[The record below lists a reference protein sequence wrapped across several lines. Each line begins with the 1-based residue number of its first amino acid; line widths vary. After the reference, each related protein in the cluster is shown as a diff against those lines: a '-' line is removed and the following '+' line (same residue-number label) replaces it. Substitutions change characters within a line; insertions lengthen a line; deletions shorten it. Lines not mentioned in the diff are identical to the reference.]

1 MNSVSG
7 AADVSGRRPGGDA
20 VPWGALPEEFG
31 AVLRP
36 RLDELVA
43 AVIAGVRA
51 EVPEYDQPMEGEF
64 GRLISQGVT
73 VALEQF
79 VDLVGRPVQVENLRI
94 YEALGRAEHR
104 ADRTLDALQ
113 SAYRVGARVAWR
125 HVAALGEEHGF
136 EARTMYRV
144 AEAIFA
150 YIDRIAAASVAGY
163 TQEQSV
169 RAGSL
174 QARRHALVELLVRR
188 PPADAAEIEQAAQQ
202 AGWTP
207 PTTLAALAVGG
218 TDAVALAR
226 RMPTGTIGAALE
238 PVALLLVP
246 DPDGPG
252 RAAEVAAG
260 LRRARGVIGPT
271 VPWAE
276 AYVSAARAT
285 AAWPL
290 HAAGRLGDAGF
301 ARADDHLLAL
311 LLVADRR
318 LAADLV
324 ESRLGALSGLTPA
337 ARTRAIKTL
346 RAWLDAHGDV
356 SATAAALQV
365 HPQTVRYRLAGLRQ
379 ELGPALD
386 DPDARVEL
394 ELALRVDE
402 GHVSASAGSAPF
414 APPPGKA

>member
-1 MNSVSG
+1 
-7 AADVSGRRPGGDA
+7 
-20 VPWGALPEEFG
+20 
-31 AVLRP
+31 VLRP
-36 RLDELVA
+36 RLDDLVA

-64 GRLISQGVT
+64 GRLISEGVT

-79 VDLVGRPVQVENLRI
+79 VDLLGRPVQVEDLRV

-125 HVAALGEEHGF
+125 HMAALGDEHGV
-136 EARTMYRV
+136 EARTMYRF

-150 YIDRIAAASVAGY
+150 YIDRIAAASVVGY
-163 TQEQSV
+163 TQEQSL

-188 PPADAAEIEQAAQQ
+188 PPADGAEIQQAAGQ
-202 AGWTP
+202 AGWTLP
-207 PTTLAALAVGG
+207 ATLAALAVGDA
-218 TDAVALAR
+218 DAVALAR
-226 RMPTGTIGAALE
+226 RMPSGTIGAALE
-238 PVALLLVP
+238 PVALLIVP

-260 LRRARGVIGPT
+260 LRRGRGVIGPT
-271 VPWAE
+271 VPWVE
-276 AYVSAARAT
+276 TYVSAARAT

-290 HAAGRLGDAGF
+290 HAGGRLGDARL

-318 LAADLV
+318 LAVDLV
-324 ESRLGALSGLTPA
+324 DSRLGPLGELTPA
-337 ARTRAIKTL
+337 ARARSIETL
-346 RAWLDAHGDV
+346 RAWLDSHGDIT
-356 SATAAALQV
+356 ATAAALHV
-365 HPQTVRYRLAGLRQ
+365 HPQTVRYRMAGLRRA
-379 ELGPALD
+379 LGPALD
-386 DPDARVEL
+386 DADTRL
-394 ELALRVDE
+394 ELALALRVRDDPFT
-402 GHVSASAGSAPF
+402 VSAGSDTAGADAGSSAGSA

>member
-1 MNSVSG
+1 
-7 AADVSGRRPGGDA
+7 
-20 VPWGALPEEFG
+20 
-31 AVLRP
+31 VLRP
-36 RLDELVA
+36 RLDDLVA
-43 AVIAGVRA
+43 AVIAAVRA

-64 GRLISQGVT
+64 GRLISEGVT

-79 VDLVGRPVQVENLRI
+79 VDLLGRPVQVEDLRV

-125 HVAALGEEHGF
+125 HMAALGQEHGF
-136 EARTMYRV
+136 EAPTMYRF

-163 TQEQSV
+163 AQEQSL

-174 QARRHALVELLVRR
+174 QARRHALVELLLRR
-188 PPADAAEIEQAAQQ
+188 PPADSAEIRQAAAQ

-207 PTTLAALAVGG
+207 PATLAALAVGDA
-218 TDAVALAR
+218 DAVAVAR

-252 RAAEVAAG
+252 REAEVAAG
-260 LRRARGVIGPT
+260 LRRTRGVMGPT
-271 VPWAE
+271 VPWVE

-290 HAAGRLGDAGF
+290 HAAGRLGAARF
-301 ARADDHLLAL
+301 ARADEHLLDL

-324 ESRLGALSGLTPA
+324 STRLGPLGELTPA
-337 ARTRAIKTL
+337 ARARAIATL
-346 RAWLDAHGDV
+346 RAWLDAHGDI
-356 SATAAALQV
+356 SATAAALHV
-365 HPQTVRYRLAGLRQ
+365 HPQTVRYRIAGLR
-379 ELGPALD
+379 EALGAVLD
-386 DPDARVEL
+386 DADARL
-394 ELALRVDE
+394 ELALALRVGDDPDPT
-402 GHVSASAGSAPF
+402 SAGTDASGAHDGSSSGSA
-414 APPPGKA
+414 ASSEPPPGNA

>member
-1 MNSVSG
+1 
-7 AADVSGRRPGGDA
+7 
-20 VPWGALPEEFG
+20 
-31 AVLRP
+31 
-36 RLDELVA
+36 
-43 AVIAGVRA
+43 
-51 EVPEYDQPMEGEF
+51 
-64 GRLISQGVT
+64 
-73 VALEQF
+73 
-79 VDLVGRPVQVENLRI
+79 VQVEDLRI

-125 HVAALGEEHGF
+125 HVAALGEEHGL
-136 EARTMYRV
+136 EPHTMYRV

-163 TQEQSV
+163 TQEQSL
-169 RAGSL
+169 RAGSVH
-174 QARRHALVELLVRR
+174 ARRHALVELLVRR
-188 PPADAAEIEQAAQQ
+188 PPADEAEIHQAAGQ
-202 AGWTP
+202 AGWTVP
-207 PTTLAALAVGG
+207 ATLAALAVGDA
-218 TDAVALAR
+218 DAVALAR

-252 RAAEVAAG
+252 RAAEIAAG

-271 VPWAE
+271 VPCLE

-290 HAAGRLGDAGF
+290 HAVGRLGDAAF

-324 ESRLGALSGLTPA
+324 SSRLGPLDEMTPA
-337 ARTRAIKTL
+337 SRARALMTL
-346 RAWLDAHGDV
+346 RAWLDTHGDV
-356 SATAAALQV
+356 SATAAVLHV

-379 ELGPALD
+379 ALGPGLD
-386 DPDARVEL
+386 DPERRL
-394 ELALRVDE
+394 ELALALRVGD
-402 GHVSASAGSAPF
+402 GQASASAGSDTTTTASF
-414 APPPGKA
+414 APPGNA

>member
-1 MNSVSG
+1 
-7 AADVSGRRPGGDA
+7 
-20 VPWGALPEEFG
+20 
-31 AVLRP
+31 
-36 RLDELVA
+36 
-43 AVIAGVRA
+43 
-51 EVPEYDQPMEGEF
+51 MEGEF

-73 VALEQF
+73 FALEQF
-79 VDLVGRPVQVENLRI
+79 VDLLGRPVQVEDLRI

-125 HVAALGEEHGF
+125 HVAALGEAHGL
-136 EARTMYRV
+136 EPRTMYRV

-163 TQEQSV
+163 TQEQSL

-174 QARRHALVELLVRR
+174 QARRHALVEVLVRN
-188 PPADAAEIEQAAQQ
+188 PPADRAEIVQAAAH

-207 PTTLAALAVGG
+207 PATLAALAVGDA
-218 TDAVALAR
+218 DAVALAR
-226 RMPTGTIGAALE
+226 RLPAGTIGAALE

-246 DPDGPG
+246 DPDAPG
-252 RAAEVAAG
+252 RSTDIAAG

-271 VPWAE
+271 VPWVD
-276 AYVSAARAT
+276 AYLSAARAT

-290 HAAGRLGDAGF
+290 HAAGRLGDAGL
-301 ARADDHLLAL
+301 ARTGDHLLAL

-324 ESRLGALSGLTPA
+324 ERCLGPLGELTPP
-337 ARTRAIKTL
+337 ARARAIETL
-346 RAWLDAHGDV
+346 RAWLDVHGDI
-356 SATAAALQV
+356 SAAAAALHV

-379 ELGPALD
+379 ALGPALD
-386 DPDARVEL
+386 DADARL
-394 ELALRVDE
+394 ELALALRVGDDQ
-402 GHVSASAGSAPF
+402 GSPAPSF
-414 APPPGKA
+414 PPPPGRA

>member
-1 MNSVSG
+1 MSDVSG
-7 AADVSGRRPGGDA
+7 AADGSDRRPGGDA

-64 GRLISQGVT
+64 GHLISQGVT
-73 VALEQF
+73 IALEQF
-79 VDLVGRPVQVENLRI
+79 IDLLGRPVQIEDLRI

-104 ADRTLDALQ
+104 AARTLDALQ

-136 EARTMYRV
+136 DARTMYGV

-163 TQEQSV
+163 TQEESL

-174 QARRHALVELLVRR
+174 QARRHALVELLVRS
-188 PPADAAEIEQAAQQ
+188 PPADRAEIQQAAGL

-207 PTTLAALAVGG
+207 PATLAALAVGG
-218 TDAVALAR
+218 ADAVALAR
-226 RMPTGTIGAALE
+226 RLPTGTIGAALE

-252 RAAEVAAG
+252 RTAEVVAG
-260 LRRARGVIGPT
+260 LRRTRGVIGPT
-271 VPWAE
+271 VAWEKARL
-276 AYVSAARAT
+276 SAARAT

-290 HAAGRLGDAGF
+290 HAAGRLGGAPL

-311 LLVADRR
+311 LLVADRQ

-324 ESRLGALSGLTPA
+324 HSRLGPLGALTPP
-337 ARTRAIKTL
+337 ARARAIETL
-346 RAWLDAHGDV
+346 RAWLDAHGDI
-356 SATAAALQV
+356 SAAAAALHV
-365 HPQTVRYRLAGLRQ
+365 HPQTVRYRIAGLRE
-379 ELGPALD
+379 ELAPALD
-386 DPDARVEL
+386 DADARL
-394 ELALRVDE
+394 ELALALRVGDD
-402 GHVSASAGSAPF
+402 VPSAAASSS
-414 APPPGKA
+414 PPPGSA

>member
-1 MNSVSG
+1 MSLGMTST
-7 AADVSGRRPGGDA
+7 SESDA

-79 VDLVGRPVQVENLRI
+79 IDLLGRPLPVQDLRI

-136 EARTMYRV
+136 EARTMYRF

-163 TQEQSV
+163 TQEQSL
-169 RAGSL
+169 RAGSV

-188 PPADAAEIEQAAQQ
+188 PPADAAEIEQAAEQ

-207 PTTLAALAVGG
+207 PATLAALAVGG
-218 TDAVALAR
+218 ADAVALAR

-252 RAAEVAAG
+252 RAAEVATG

-276 AYVSAARAT
+276 AYVSAARAV

-290 HAAGRLGDAGF
+290 HAVGRLGDAGF
-301 ARADDHLLAL
+301 ARAGDHLLAL

-324 ESRLGALSGLTPA
+324 GSRLGPLGELTPG
-337 ARTRAIKTL
+337 ARERATSTL

-379 ELGPALD
+379 ALGPVLD
-386 DPDARVEL
+386 DADGRL
-394 ELALRVDE
+394 ELALALRVGDDQ
-402 GHVSASAGSAPF
+402 VSASAGWSAGPAASF
-414 APPPGKA
+414 GPPPGNA

>member
-1 MNSVSG
+1 MKGVSG
-7 AADVSGRRPGGDA
+7 AADVSGRRTGGDA

-79 VDLVGRPVQVENLRI
+79 VDLVGRPVPVGNLRI

-104 ADRTLDALQ
+104 ANRTLDALQ

-163 TQEQSV
+163 TQEQSL

-188 PPADAAEIEQAAQQ
+188 PPADAAEIEQAAEQ

-207 PTTLAALAVGG
+207 PTTLGALAVGDA
-218 TDAVALAR
+218 DAVALAR
-226 RMPTGTIGAALE
+226 RMPTGTIAAALE

-252 RAAEVAAG
+252 RVAEVAAG
-260 LRRARGVIGPT
+260 LRRTRGVIGPT

-324 ESRLGALSGLTPA
+324 DSRLGPLSGVTPA
-337 ARTRAIKTL
+337 ARTRAVKTL

-379 ELGPALD
+379 TLGPALD
-386 DPDARVEL
+386 DADARL
-394 ELALRVDE
+394 ELALALRVHED
-402 GHVSASAGSAPF
+402 HVSPSAGSAPF